1 MKSFLRENW
10 VWIVAPIVLLAALV
24 ALFIALTSGS
34 GVANNSYNLG

>member
-24 ALFIALTSGS
+24 AVFIALTSGS
-34 GVANNSYNLG
+34 GVENNTYHLG